1 MLGGGGVLGAAL
13 LARALACGRF
23 GRVQAVVAKALN
35 SALRGFE
42 PLPAAR
48 LGGALHADTA
58 LIVFERARRN
68 NGRDEAFVQPQPE
81 QLPELAAQLRHGGVR
96 RLLVVVPHAPA
107 LLPQAL
113 KAGLASLDEGRVAAL
128 GFEQLLFLRTAQAG
142 SGAAAGGWAERAAAG
157 WLSQLAWMVPQREQ
171 PVRALRLAELVI
183 ELAWRL
189 PHGGAGHARAAAR
202 GAVAGS
208 AVGRRRRL
216 ARRLARR
223 CAAATAGA
231 AHAALV
237 SAPGPGCARPAIGP
251 ACPMA
256 LARRT
261 TVRRDCRSSGLGPQ
275 WVKQSARP
283 PLLESTGRATVPRQ

>member
-1 MLGGGGVLGAAL
+1 MLNHALSGAASVSPRPAARAESLLVVGAGGALGSAL

-48 LGGALHADTA
+48 LGGALRADTA

-68 NGRDEAFVQPQPE
+68 NGRDEAFVQPQPA

-113 KAGLASLDEGRVAAL
+113 KAGLASLGEGRVAAL

-171 PVRALRLAELVI
+171 PVRAVRLAELVI

-189 PHGGAGHARAAAR
+189 PMAAPATR
-202 GAVAGS
+202 VLPPE
-208 AVGRRRRL
+208 VL
-216 ARRLARR
+216 WQ
-223 CAAATAGA
+223 AA
-231 AHAALV
+231 
-237 SAPGPGCARPAIGP
+237 
-251 ACPMA
+251 
-256 LARRT
+256 
-261 TVRRDCRSSGLGPQ
+261 
-275 WVKQSARP
+275 QSAGGGDVLAAWLDGAPLP
-283 PLLESTGRATVPRQ
+283 PPVLPTQRR